1 MSDRAHAEREL
12 RRLFGEPEV
21 AASTWRSLFDHA
33 FQFIGL
39 VSVDGTLLEANRASL
54 AAVGCTREEVLGRPF
69 WESPWWRHSEGG
81 VARLREAVERGQR
94 GEFDRF
100 ETTHPGA
107 DGQPIAVDFSLTPV
121 HDEAGQVLFLIP
133 EGRDITERKRYE
145 REREFVAEAGR
156 LLSESLERD
165 TIFER
170 LAHHLVRDM
179 ADVCVITVV
188 EPGGAIPVA
197 VAHHDEAREPA
208 LRALAQEFTCETGDR
223 YFVPGVVTTGHSEI
237 YPHVDAPAGDLA
249 PLGEGF
255 PKLVR
260 EVGACSFVCVP
271 LRSRGRVLGVMS
283 LMTTSP
289 KKRYTA
295 RDLELAEDLAHRTA
309 AAVENVRLYE
319 EARRAAA
326 ARDDL
331 IAAVSHDLRSPLNAI
346 VLNATIVAR
355 SGTSAAECG
364 EHIRHAAWSMNGLI
378 QDLLDLAKFEAGHL
392 TLSPASCAPS
402 ALVADARELLEPQAA
417 ARSLRLHEELGENL
431 PNVLCEPARVRR
443 VFSNLVGNAIK
454 FSPEGG
460 SITLRVVHDG
470 REVRFEI
477 RDAGPGIA
485 PETIDHI
492 FDRYWQAQKTATLGH
507 GLGLSIAKS
516 IVLAHGGRIW
526 VESVLGAGSTFFFTL
541 PLAE

>member
-12 RRLFGEPEV
+12 RRLFGEPEA
-21 AASTWRSLFDHA
+21 AASSWRSLFDHA

-39 VSVDGTLLEANRASL
+39 VSVDGILLEANRAAL
-54 AAVGCTREEVLGRPF
+54 AAVGCTRDQVLGRPF
-69 WESPWWRHSEGG
+69 WESPWWQHSEAD
-81 VARLREAVERGQR
+81 VARLREAVERGRR

-107 DGQPIAVDFSLTPV
+107 DGRPIAVDFSLTPV
-121 HDEAGQVLFLIP
+121 RDDAGRVLFLIP

-165 TIFER
+165 AIFER
-170 LAHHLVRDM
+170 LAHHLVPEM

-188 EPGGAIPVA
+188 EPGGAVPVA
-197 VAHHDEAREPA
+197 VAHRDSTQEPA
-208 LRALAQEFTCETGDR
+208 LRALARAFTCEKGDR
-223 YFVPGVVTTGHSEI
+223 YFVPGVVATGHSEI
-237 YPHVDAPAGDLA
+237 FPPLDAPARDGA
-249 PLGEGF
+249 PLGGGF

-283 LMTTSP
+283 LMSISP
-289 KKRYTA
+289 EKRYAA
-295 RDLELAEDLAHRTA
+295 RDLELAEDLAHRAA

-319 EARRAAA
+319 EARRAVA

-346 VLNATIVAR
+346 VLNATLVAR
-355 SGTSAAECG
+355 GSTSAVECG
-364 EHIRHAAWSMNGLI
+364 EHIRNAAWSMNTLI
-378 QDLLDLAKFEAGHL
+378 QDLLDLAKIEAGHL
-392 TLSPASCAPS
+392 TLVPEPCGAS
-402 ALVADARELLEPQAA
+402 ALVSSALEQLEPQAA
-417 ARSLRLHEELGENL
+417 ARSIRLHEEIGEEA
-431 PNVLCEPARVRR
+431 PRVLCERARVLR

-454 FSPEGG
+454 FGPEGG
-460 SITLRVVHDG
+460 SIVLRVTNEG

-477 RDAGPGIA
+477 QDTGPGIP
-485 PETIDHI
+485 PEAIEHI
-492 FDRYWQAQKTATLGH
+492 FDRYWQARKTANLGN
-507 GLGLSIAKS
+507 GLGLSIAKG
-516 IVLAHGGRIW
+516 IVEAHGGRIG
-526 VESVLGAGSTFFFTL
+526 VQSVLGAGSTFFFTL
-541 PLAE
+541 PSAG